1 VIHRVASLGIVAG
14 LVAIGGYFVTQPASI
29 EEAVLRDSRVLA
41 IKYVAEHEVYEV
53 TVPEDMP
60 ISEARALGCSVVRSA
75 LDRFDSPAFFAVYT
89 PSRRIL
95 SSWIPCV

>member
-1 VIHRVASLGIVAG
+1 
-14 LVAIGGYFVTQPASI
+14 
-29 EEAVLRDSRVLA
+29 
-41 IKYVAEHEVYEV
+41 
-53 TVPEDMP
+53 MP